1 MAKKSIQPTAPTKKH
16 LARLERENIQRRN
29 ILIGSAVV
37 IISVIAL
44 IAYGL
49 IDQYYLQGQKP
60 VAIVNGD
67 KISADLFLKHPVFW

>member
-1 MAKKSIQPTAPTKKH
+1 MVIRTLSAEKRIFMAKKSIQPTAPTKKH

-44 IAYGL
+44 IAFQSSL
-49 IDQYYLQGQKP
+49 
-60 VAIVNGD
+60 
-67 KISADLFLKHPVFW
+67 